1 MDSLADLRRRHEALR
16 AEGLELDMRR
26 GQPSDADFDLSNPLL
41 TAVTAASTT
50 SEEGFDVRNYPGG
63 PMGLLEMRRIVAE
76 LWGVEASQV
85 MVRNNASLE
94 LMAQVLMW
102 AGLRGLP
109 ASSAPWT
116 AGAGAPRVVV
126 TVPGYDR
133 HFTLLEALGY
143 ELEPVPMTPDGPDPD
158 AVARAVADPAVKAML
173 FVPNYSNPSGE
184 VLSAE
189 VAERLVSIDAAAP
202 DFTILADDAYR
213 VHHLVDD
220 PPAMVDL
227 LGMARRLGRPER
239 VAVFGSTSKIT
250 FAGGGLGFVMA
261 NDALM
266 AWLRRSLGTT
276 SIGPNKVE
284 QLRHARFLTSYPG
297 GVPGLMRD
305 HAARIA
311 PKFGAVQT
319 ALEDALGGRE
329 LATWSDPVGGYF
341 VTLWT
346 DRPVAGRVV
355 ELAADVGV
363 KLTPAGATHPG
374 GVDPDDRTLRLA
386 PTRPPLAQVERAM
399 AVVAHCVMLASAE
412 FDAGE
417 GKDAGGRGGGGA
429 ASPSAEGSRP

>member
-1 MDSLADLRRRHEALR
+1 MDPLADLRRRHEALR
-16 AEGLELDMRR
+16 AEGLDLDMRR

-63 PMGLLEMRRIVAE
+63 PMGLLEIRRIVAA

-102 AGLRGLP
+102 AALRGLP
-109 ASSAPWT
+109 ASDGGWR
-116 AGAGAPRVVV
+116 AGANAPRVVV

-133 HFTLLEALGY
+133 HFTLLEALGF
-143 ELEPVPMTPDGPDPD
+143 ELEPVPMTPGGPDPD

-184 VLSAE
+184 VMSAE
-189 VAERLVSIDAAAP
+189 VAEALVSVDAAAS

-213 VHHLVDD
+213 VHHLVDE
-220 PPAMVDL
+220 PPPMVDL
-227 LGMARRLGRPER
+227 LGLARRLARPDR
-239 VAVFGSTSKIT
+239 VVVFGSTSKIT
-250 FAGGGLGFVMA
+250 FAGGGLGFALA
-261 NDALM
+261 NDGLM
-266 AWLRRSLGTT
+266 AWLRARLGAT

-284 QLRHARFLTSYPG
+284 QLRHARFLASYPG
-297 GVPGLMRD
+297 GVPGLMRA
-305 HAARIA
+305 HAASIA
-311 PKFGAVQT
+311 PKFRAVRR
-319 ALEDALGGRE
+319 ALQEGLGGRG
-329 LATWSDPVGGYF
+329 LATWSDPEGGYF

-355 ELAADVGV
+355 DLAAEVGV

-399 AVVAHCVMLASAE
+399 AVVAHCVELASAE
-412 FDAGE
+412 YDA
-417 GKDAGGRGGGGA
+417 AGGADRGG
-429 ASPSAEGSRP
+429 ASPDGARP